1 MGKSML
7 ESPVKI
13 KAVSPLAFV
22 NESVAELKKVVWPSK
37 EQIIKLTLV
46 VLGVSI
52 ATGLLIGGLDYLF
65 TNLFGLI
72 LKWPI

>member
-1 MGKSML
+1 ML
-7 ESPVKI
+7 ESDDLKI
-13 KAVSPLAFV
+13 KSVSPLTFV
-22 NESVAELKKVVWPSK
+22 NESIAELKKVVWPTREK
-37 EQIIKLTLV
+37 IIKLTLV

-72 LKWPI
+72 LK

>member
-7 ESPVKI
+7 ESETKI
-13 KAVSPLAFV
+13 KSVSPLGFV
-22 NESVAELKKVVWPSK
+22 NESIAELKKVVWPTRQK
-37 EQIIKLTLV
+37 IVKLTLV

-52 ATGLLIGGLDYLF
+52 ATGLLIGSIDYLF

>member
-1 MGKSML
+1 ML

-72 LKWPI
+72 LK

>member
-1 MGKSML
+1 ML
-7 ESPVKI
+7 ESPLKI
-13 KAVSPLAFV
+13 KPVSPLAFV

-46 VLGVSI
+46 VLGVSV

-72 LKWPI
+72 LK

>member
-1 MGKSML
+1 ML

-13 KAVSPLAFV
+13 KSVSPLAFV
-22 NESVAELKKVVWPSK
+22 NESIAELKKVVWPDRG
-37 EQIIKLTLV
+37 QIVKLTLV

-52 ATGLLIGGLDYLF
+52 ATGILIGGMDYLF

-72 LKWPI
+72 LK

>member
-1 MGKSML
+1 ML
-7 ESPVKI
+7 ESDDLKI
-13 KAVSPLAFV
+13 KSVSPLTFV
-22 NESVAELKKVVWPSK
+22 NESIAELKKVVWPSK

-72 LKWPI
+72 LK